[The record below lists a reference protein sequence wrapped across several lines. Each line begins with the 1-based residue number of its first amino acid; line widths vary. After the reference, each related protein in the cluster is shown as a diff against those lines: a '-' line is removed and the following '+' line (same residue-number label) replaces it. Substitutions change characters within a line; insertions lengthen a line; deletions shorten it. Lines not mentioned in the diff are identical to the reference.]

1 MRTPNSLA
9 NTGNNGSQIR
19 NALELAKAASASKI
33 MTGMVD
39 VEELGS
45 GCDVMK
51 RSFLKRIASHLR
63 TEWARLSTY
72 FNENTRSRFA
82 AKRSLS

>member
-1 MRTPNSLA
+1 M
-9 NTGNNGSQIR
+9 R

-33 MTGMVD
+33 MTGMVE

-51 RSFLKRIASHLR
+51 RKVFEA
-63 TEWARLSTY
+63 Y
-72 FNENTRSRFA
+72 
-82 AKRSLS
+82 